1 MCKGSN
7 VTIPHKVAIMPYLD
21 EIDPIAKGIGAINTI
36 KNVEGRLLGRNTDG
50 DGMIMA
56 LNDSG
61 FDPNGKKCVMIGAGG
76 AVRAMAF
83 ILGTKALEI
92 TLCDLYPE
100 VAEKLKANLEIFF
113 GEPELKKKLKLKKS
127 PIFQTIPIE
136 SEALQREINDCH
148 LLINATPIGMA
159 PDNMGKSPLDD
170 FDIQLSSQPFVFDVV
185 YNPMETKFLADA
197 REAGCQTLGGINM
210 LVNQG
215 AIAFEWWTG
224 IKPDAQIM
232 TEAAIKKLNIH

>member
-1 MCKGSN
+1 
-7 VTIPHKVAIMPYLD
+7 
-21 EIDPIAKGIGAINTI
+21 
-36 KNVEGRLLGRNTDG
+36 
-50 DGMIMA
+50 
-56 LNDSG
+56 
-61 FDPNGKKCVMIGAGG
+61 
-76 AVRAMAF
+76 MAF

-127 PIFQTIPIE
+127 PIFRTIPIE

-159 PDNMGKSPLDD
+159 PDNMGKSPLND

-197 REAGCQTLGGINM
+197 PEAGCQTLGGINM

-224 IKPDAQIM
+224 IKPDAQIIDRSRHQK
-232 TEAAIKKLNIH
+232 T